1 MGNVHKLSGVCGRCV
16 SADKSAERGGGRK
29 AAAEIQIKLYGKD
42 GENMGAE
49 ALTLEKFEEASEI
62 VTRVTSETKLVY
74 DKESDAVVLLDY
86 QDEDIPMGRI
96 SRDALFVNVDS
107 GSSEGHPAAHGT
119 L

>member
-1 MGNVHKLSGVCGRCV
+1 MGNEDIVYR
-16 SADKSAERGGGRK
+16 
-29 AAAEIQIKLYGKD
+29 
-42 GENMGAE
+42 
-49 ALTLEKFEEASEI
+49 LTSQDTL
-62 VTRVTSETKLVY
+62 SETKLVY

-107 GSSEGHPAAHGT
+107 GSSEGHPAAHET